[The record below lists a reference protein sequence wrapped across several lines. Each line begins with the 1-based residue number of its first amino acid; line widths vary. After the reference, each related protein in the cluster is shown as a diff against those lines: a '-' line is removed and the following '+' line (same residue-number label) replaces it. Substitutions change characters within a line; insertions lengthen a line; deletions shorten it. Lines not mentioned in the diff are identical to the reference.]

1 MSINGSLCVV
11 TGATQGIGRAIA
23 GVLGERGARLALCA
37 RTAERVQTTVDD
49 LKSHGVDAWGTAC
62 DVSDEASVTDFA
74 TQVTETRG
82 QVRVLINNAGIGH
95 LGPFTEL
102 TTQQIDE
109 TLAVNVR
116 GVMLM
121 TKAFLPGMQQREDG
135 QIVNIVSL
143 AGRNGFVG
151 GTVYSASKH
160 AVLGFSRSLM
170 LEVRKSNIRVIAVCP
185 GSVETPFFDKA
196 GHELTNADKVLQP
209 EDVAE
214 TVVAALELPPRALI
228 SELDIRPTNP

>member
-1 MSINGSLCVV
+1 MSIDGSLCVV
-11 TGATQGIGRAIA
+11 TGATEGIGRAIA
-23 GVLGERGARLALCA
+23 RALGERGARLALCA

-49 LKSHGVDAWGTAC
+49 LKSHGVDAWGAAC
-62 DVSDEASVTDFA
+62 DVSEETSVTAFA
-74 TQVTETRG
+74 AQVAETRG

-116 GVMLM
+116 GLMLM
-121 TKAFLPGMQQREDG
+121 TKAFLPGMLEREDG

-185 GSVETPFFDKA
+185 GSVETSFFDKA
-196 GHELTNADKVLQP
+196 GVELTNADKVLQP
-209 EDVAE
+209 EDVAA
-214 TVVAALELPPRALI
+214 TVVAALELPPRALV